1 MTRKIALDL
10 FIVSFLLLFFEM
22 LLIRY
27 IPSQVRIIGYYTNF
41 VLIASFLG
49 FGAGCLLARYK
60 VRLLNFFPLF
70 LLVLLLVVLLFKDV
84 RVVGPTTDLLFLNY
98 DRQKWIINLYYVI
111 PLFYVLITLSFIPF
125 GQEIG
130 ALMRAMIPLSAYSIN
145 ISGSILGIVIFSLFS
160 LLSIPPTLWLVLS
173 LPFLLW
179 LYRTRGVWRAVNI
192 TILIFSVAVVFFST
206 KNALWSP
213 YHKITL
219 KELKYGQYPWE
230 QEPSIHVLDI
240 WDRDKSMPEDVGF
253 NIFVNGSYYQTPVA
267 LSDEVVR
274 KYPALK
280 YMRMQYD
287 IPYQFGPREDVLIL
301 GGGSGNDA
309 AAAVRNG
316 AGRIDVV
323 DIEPLI
329 VRIGREK
336 HPDRPYSDPRV
347 TVHINDARS
356 YLRNT
361 KKQYDLIV
369 YALLDSQ
376 TVLSSMANARLD
388 SYVYTVE
395 SLADAKK
402 HLKKNGIVVLLMSNY
417 HEWNAERMYLML
429 REAFTINPYGL
440 GTIGFYGY
448 SMAVG
453 EGLERYLRQQ
463 PIMEVRKDTRMTT
476 DDWPFFYLQSNF
488 IPQEY
493 LITLLL
499 VVVLSTL
506 VVFLC
511 NLKAKI
517 GIDMHFFLLGCAFML
532 LETKS
537 ITSLALLF
545 SSTWIINSIVVF
557 SILVMILLANLYIS
571 RTKEAKVEYYYALLG
586 AAIALNFLIPLK
598 MLHFESIFLK
608 VLLSGTLIAS
618 PLFFAGIIFAHSF
631 NKVADPDY
639 SLGSNI
645 LGGVVGG
652 VLEYQSLVTGFNYLF
667 LLGFLLYL
675 LSYLVVKMIRAS

>member
-1 MTRKIALDL
+1 
-10 FIVSFLLLFFEM
+10 
-22 LLIRY
+22 
-27 IPSQVRIIGYYTNF
+27 
-41 VLIASFLG
+41 
-49 FGAGCLLARYK
+49 
-60 VRLLNFFPLF
+60 
-70 LLVLLLVVLLFKDV
+70 
-84 RVVGPTTDLLFLNY
+84 
-98 DRQKWIINLYYVI
+98 
-111 PLFYVLITLSFIPF
+111 
-125 GQEIG
+125 
-130 ALMRAMIPLSAYSIN
+130 
-145 ISGSILGIVIFSLFS
+145 
-160 LLSIPPTLWLVLS
+160 
-173 LPFLLW
+173 
-179 LYRTRGVWRAVNI
+179 
-192 TILIFSVAVVFFST
+192 
-206 KNALWSP
+206 
-213 YHKITL
+213 
-219 KELKYGQYPWE
+219 
-230 QEPSIHVLDI
+230 
-240 WDRDKSMPEDVGF
+240 
-253 NIFVNGSYYQTPVA
+253 
-267 LSDEVVR
+267 
-274 KYPALK
+274 
-280 YMRMQYD
+280 
-287 IPYQFGPREDVLIL
+287 
-301 GGGSGNDA
+301 
-309 AAAVRNG
+309 
-316 AGRIDVV
+316 
-323 DIEPLI
+323 
-329 VRIGREK
+329 
-336 HPDRPYSDPRV
+336 
-347 TVHINDARS
+347 
-356 YLRNT
+356 
-361 KKQYDLIV
+361 
-369 YALLDSQ
+369 
-376 TVLSSMANARLD
+376 MANARLD

-537 ITSLALLF
+537 LTSLALLF